1 MSNYTTIFEYALW
14 KDNERKN
21 DRAPQTNGSASFT
34 CPKCQFHIPKIRTSA
49 YTNKPDPAAPKR
61 PLIKGD
67 ASISSDALA
76 ELLNGPST
84 VPVPAV
90 ESPIDD
96 FDDDLPF

>member
-49 YTNKPDPAAPKR
+49 YTNKLDPQNPKR

-67 ASISSDALA
+67 ASIGSDKLA
-76 ELLNGPST
+76 ELLNGPNT
-84 VPVPAV
+84 VPVPAATAADPF
-90 ESPIDD
+90 EDD
-96 FDDDLPF
+96 IPF

>member
-1 MSNYTTIFEYALW
+1 MSNFITVFEFATW
-14 KDNERKN
+14 KNTDRKN
-21 DRAPQTNGSASFT
+21 EKAPHTTGSGSFT

-49 YTNKPDPAAPKR
+49 YTNKPDPSAPKR

-67 ASISSDALA
+67 ASIGSDALA

-84 VPVPAV
+84 VPVPSV
-90 ESPIDD
+90 ESVIDD

>member
-49 YTNKPDPAAPKR
+49 YTNKPDPANPKR

-90 ESPIDD
+90 ASLDDD